1 MDTSKTLTDPL
12 TVQTSETPNDPSVNT
27 SNLESTEIS
36 NDSATVETT
45 TDSSTLTDPAMV
57 ETVKAPTEDP
67 SNVEST
73 EALTNSSTV
82 EKTELSVDRQY

>member
-67 SNVEST
+67 SNVE
-73 EALTNSSTV
+73 ALTNSSTV